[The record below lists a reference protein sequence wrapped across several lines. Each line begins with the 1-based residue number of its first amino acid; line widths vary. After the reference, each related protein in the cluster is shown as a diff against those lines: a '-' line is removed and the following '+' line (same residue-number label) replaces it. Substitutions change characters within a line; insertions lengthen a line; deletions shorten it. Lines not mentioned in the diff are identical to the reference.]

1 MSDNPHIGSTFD
13 SFLMEDGN
21 YTPRK
26 LDLVYYPDPTL
37 RQEAE
42 KVEVFDDDL
51 KVLIADMKLTMVEE
65 NGAGLAAPQVGV
77 SKRLFVFDS
86 KGVVCVLINPVIIE
100 SDYEVYVMEGGE
112 GCLSLPNA
120 FAKVERARLV
130 RVAYQDENGDPHELT
145 ATEQYAVCI
154 QHEIDHLN
162 GKLFIDYLS
171 PLKRGLIDRKVKKA
185 LKGHNV

>member
-1 MSDNPHIGSTFD
+1 MSDNPHAGSTLD

-26 LDLVYYPDPTL
+26 LDLVYYPNPIL

-65 NGAGLAAPQVGV
+65 GGAGLAAPQVGV
-77 SKRLFVFDS
+77 SKRLFIFDS
-86 KGVVCVLINPVIIE
+86 DNDVVCTLINPVIIE
-100 SDYEVYVMEGGE
+100 AADEQYEMAGGE
-112 GCLSLPNA
+112 GCLSLPKG
-120 FAKVERARLV
+120 FGKVERARMV
-130 RVAYQDENGDPHELT
+130 RVAYQDEKGDPHELT

-154 QHEIDHLN
+154 QHEMDHLD

-171 PLKRGLIDRKVKKA
+171 PLKRDLVERKVKNA
-185 LKGHNV
+185 LKGS